1 MKRKWKDSGG
11 RLKYVE
17 RKERTGG
24 WVRRKGLIQSDN
36 KVRDFQELS
45 DFLIF
50 FSKIPRLGFGW
61 LANEGPHLTRRRGW
75 WESKRVRVL
84 VIHHGSRRALAEE
97 RPGTIHSTGDRAEG
111 REGWS
116 GMEFRHRV

>member
-11 RLKYVE
+11 RLIYVE

-45 DFLIF
+45 DFLMF
-50 FSKIPRLGFGW
+50 FL
-61 LANEGPHLTRRRGW
+61 
-75 WESKRVRVL
+75 
-84 VIHHGSRRALAEE
+84 
-97 RPGTIHSTGDRAEG
+97 
-111 REGWS
+111 
-116 GMEFRHRV
+116 